1 MSASLTAKQQ
11 RVLNTIYEFYRTYD
25 RMPTH
30 QELKEKLN
38 FKSVNSVQQYLK
50 ALKSKGYLD
59 IEKHKSRGVSL
70 RDRPSEVANIPLL
83 GRVACGLPIFAEEN
97 IEAYIPVDSQ
107 IIGSNPQKYF
117 FLTAH
122 GDSMNEAGID
132 DQDLL
137 LIKSTQA
144 ATPNDIVVALIGD
157 EATVKYFKPSSDYV
171 ALIPKSSNPEHKPI
185 ILAENFSI
193 QGVVKKVFKKE
204 DLAP

>member
-1 MSASLTAKQQ
+1 MSGVLTAKQQ
-11 RVLNTIYEFYRTYD
+11 KVLNAIYEFQRLHD

-30 QELKEKLN
+30 QELKERLN

-50 ALKSKGYLD
+50 ALKNKGYLD
-59 IEKHKSRGVSL
+59 IEKNKSRGISL
-70 RDRPSEVANIPLL
+70 KDNSSEVVSIPLL

-97 IEAYIPVDSQ
+97 IEAYMPVDKQ
-107 IIGSNPQKYF
+107 IVGSNSQNYF
-117 FLTAH
+117 FLTAQ

-137 LIKSTQA
+137 LIESRQDA
-144 ATPNDIVVALIGD
+144 NPNDIVVALIGD
-157 EATVKYFKPSSDYV
+157 EATVKYFKPSNDYV

-193 QGVVKKVFKKE
+193 QGVVKRVFKEK
-204 DLAP
+204 DLAL